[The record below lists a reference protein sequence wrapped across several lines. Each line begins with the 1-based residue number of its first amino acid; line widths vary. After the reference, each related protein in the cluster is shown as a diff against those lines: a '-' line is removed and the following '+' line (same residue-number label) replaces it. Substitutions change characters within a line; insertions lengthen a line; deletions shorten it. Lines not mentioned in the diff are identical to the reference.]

1 MVGLGFNS
9 TSDGIESDWL
19 IQRMV
24 WAGRQFFRKK
34 HPTSLHGRR
43 FFLFIGFMVFGL
55 WFWVLGLVLGL
66 VLGMVLGMV
75 LGYGGEVTG

>member
-24 WAGRQFFRKK
+24 LAGRQFFRKK

-43 FFLFIGFMVFGL
+43 FFLFIGFMVFG
-55 WFWVLGLVLGL
+55 F
-66 VLGMVLGMV
+66 
-75 LGYGGEVTG
+75 GYGSVYGSVLWWGGYGITEIGRGAG